1 MTNKY
6 RDVLLALTAIVGMF
20 MVTVGTLLAIL
31 RHGAVAAG
39 FGLFLIASLIHVGVR
54 KEEGNG

>member
-1 MTNKY
+1 MTKY
-6 RDVLLALTAIVGMF
+6 QDLLLAVTAIAGM
-20 MVTVGTLLAIL
+20 VLITVGTLLAIL